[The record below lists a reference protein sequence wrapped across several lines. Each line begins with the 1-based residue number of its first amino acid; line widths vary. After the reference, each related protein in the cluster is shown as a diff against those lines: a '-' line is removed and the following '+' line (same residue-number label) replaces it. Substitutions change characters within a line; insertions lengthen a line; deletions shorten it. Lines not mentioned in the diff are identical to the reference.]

1 MLKLD
6 KITAAAGDFSLFPFS
21 LSMRADECH
30 ALLGPSG
37 SGKSTLLETII
48 GFRKPTGGCLYL
60 EGQELSG
67 IPVENRGIGYVP
79 QRLALFPHLTV
90 RQNILYGIRIRRI
103 RESGYFELA
112 ERLIEEVGLGPLI
125 SRYPETLSGGER
137 QRVALARALASA
149 PRLLVLDEPFSALNE
164 SLRRELWI
172 LLKKLLDHNKT
183 PALMVTHDLEEA
195 FFLGERISV
204 LIDGNLHQS
213 DSKTAVYRK
222 PATVEVARFL
232 GIRNLFP
239 AKILDR
245 DDSRLMLEC
254 PALKT
259 RMPVMRSPNDHYVPD
274 IGEDVIV
281 GILPELVSLLYDVH
295 SNPPSETRLGGE
307 IVNSIDTG
315 RGISLQ
321 FRPGGCDVVVDVSVG
336 LREAAYI
343 GNGKSEIGLSA
354 VNLFVCRKQKR
365 DPVFDTQAQVK
376 SRGHLV

>member
-1 MLKLD
+1 MLKLED
-6 KITAAAGDFSLFPFS
+6 VTVKAGDFSLSPFS
-21 LSMRADECH
+21 LSMRTNECH

-48 GFRKPTGGCLYL
+48 GFRKPHSGRLFL
-60 EGQELSG
+60 DGQELRG
-67 IPVENRGIGYVP
+67 TPVENRGIGYVP

-112 ERLIEEVGLGPLI
+112 ERLIDEVGLGPLI
-125 SRYPETLSGGER
+125 SRYPENLSGGER

-204 LIDGNLHQS
+204 LIEGKLHQS
-213 DSKTAVYRK
+213 DSKAVVYRK

-239 AKILDR
+239 AKTIDKNDLCIMVD
-245 DDSRLMLEC
+245 C
-254 PALKT
+254 PVLKHCL
-259 RMPVMRSPNDHYVPD
+259 PIMRSPNDHYVPD
-274 IGEDVIV
+274 IGDDVIV
-281 GILPELVSLLYDVH
+281 GILPELVSIRYDGQ
-295 SNPPSETRLGGE
+295 SNPVTEKLLDGE
-307 IVNSIDTG
+307 IIDSIDTG
-315 RGISLQ
+315 RGINLH
-321 FRPGGCDVVVDVSVG
+321 FRPRGCDVVLDVTVG
-336 LREAAYI
+336 LREAAYL
-343 GNGKSEIGLSA
+343 GNGKTEVGLA
-354 VNLFVCRKQKR
+354 AANLF
-365 DPVFDTQAQVK
+365 
-376 SRGHLV
+376 LVPKTNS